1 MKKLVAAI
9 AAIALFGTPAFAQA
23 PPPAP
28 APVYNWTG
36 WYVGGNVGASFGT
49 FKTDFNA
56 VPGTLTILSGGGSAT
71 STIPGFAG
79 RDEVYPAGFIG
90 GGQIGYNWQY
100 SPLIVLGVEAD
111 FQGANERDGASFSN
125 NVSFIAQAQQIGG
138 GTAPVPF
145 SATAVTNYATKI
157 EWFGTVRGRI
167 GYVWGNGDVMSYLTG
182 GAGLRQGRY

>member
-1 MKKLVAAI
+1 L
-9 AAIALFGTPAFAQA
+9 
-23 PPPAP
+23 
-28 APVYNWTG
+28 
-36 WYVGGNVGASFGT
+36 
-49 FKTDFNA
+49 A
-56 VPGTLTILSGGGSAT
+56 V
-71 STIPGFAG
+71 F
-79 RDEVYPAGFIG
+79 
-90 GGQIGYNWQY
+90 
-100 SPLIVLGVEAD
+100 PLIVLGVEAD